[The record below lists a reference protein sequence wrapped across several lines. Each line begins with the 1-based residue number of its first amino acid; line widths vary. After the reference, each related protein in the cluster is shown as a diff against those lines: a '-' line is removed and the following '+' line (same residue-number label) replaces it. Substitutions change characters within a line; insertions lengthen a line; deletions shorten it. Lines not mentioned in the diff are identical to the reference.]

1 MMEEQILRI
10 EDECK
15 YFGRTKA
22 NNHISLSISRGSIHG
37 LAGENGSG
45 KSTLASVICGIYHRD
60 SGEIYKDGEPYD
72 AKTPQ
77 DAYHH
82 RIAMVVQELGVISD
96 LSGVVN
102 MYLGR
107 MEPYT
112 VGGMINFRKMEA
124 DANEVF
130 DKWHLTRVPLK
141 CPAAELSI
149 EQRKILELARA
160 LVVDPDL
167 LILDEMSQ
175 ALSKDSRDTL
185 YDFMKYFVQQ
195 GRSILMITHDLEEML
210 EQCDTVSV
218 LRDGEMVCTKAVS
231 EVNLEELKRL
241 MIGRQVSGDYYR
253 NDSDEDYMDEV
264 VLDVQHLTTND
275 GMVQDV
281 TFQLHRGEILAVC
294 GLSDAGIHDLGK
306 ALFGL
311 GGQHT
316 GEITA
321 VAANMKIR
329 NSGDM
334 IKAGGAYLSK
344 DRDADG
350 LMLDTSIRDNLAVP
364 SAGLLAKGPFFLNPA
379 AVSRFADRIS
389 DRFEIKAR
397 STRQAVRRLSGGNKQ
412 KVNLGRWLAKDL
424 DFIILDCPTRGV
436 DIGVKAYI
444 YEILKESKKKGLA
457 VLMICDELT
466 EATGMADR
474 MIVMRE
480 HAMSG
485 ILSRATDFN
494 DEKIAEVML

>member
-1 MMEEQILRI
+1 MGEQILKI
-10 EDECK
+10 ENVSK
-15 YFGRTKA
+15 SFGRTKA
-22 NNHISLSISRGSIHG
+22 NSSVNLSINRGSIHG

-45 KSTLASVICGIYHRD
+45 KSTLASIICGIYTKD
-60 SGEIYKDGEPYD
+60 SGNIYKDGELYE
-72 AKTPQ
+72 AKKPQ

-82 RIAMVVQELGVISD
+82 HIAMVVQELGVIPE
-96 LSGVVN
+96 LSGEIN

-107 MEPYT
+107 MEKYT
-112 VGGMINFRKMEA
+112 TGGIINFKKMEA
-124 DANEVF
+124 DAEIIF
-130 DKWHLTRVPLK
+130 EKWHLTKVPLK
-141 CPAAELSI
+141 CPAEEPSI

-160 LVVDPDL
+160 LVIDPDL
-167 LILDEMSQ
+167 LIIDEMSQ
-175 ALSKDSRDTL
+175 ALSKDSRDVL
-185 YDFMKYFVQQ
+185 YEFMKYFVEQ

-210 EQCDTVSV
+210 EQCDEVSI
-218 LRDGEMVCTKAVS
+218 LRDGEMVCTKPAS
-231 EVNLEELKRL
+231 EVTLEELKRL
-241 MIGRQVSGDYYR
+241 MIGRQVTGDYYR
-253 NDSDEDYMDEV
+253 NDSNEEYENEV
-264 VLDVQHLTTND
+264 ILDVQHLSTHDGKVND
-275 GMVQDV
+275 VS
-281 TFQLHRGEILAVC
+281 FQLHRGEILAVC

-311 GGQHT
+311 EGHHT

-321 VAANMKIR
+321 VSKNLKIK
-329 NSGDM
+329 NSED
-334 IKAGGAYLSK
+334 IIRAGGAYLSK
-344 DRDADG
+344 DRDEDG
-350 LMLDTSIRDNLAVP
+350 LMLESSIQNNLVLP
-364 SAGLLAKGPFFLNPA
+364 SAGLLAKGPFFLSPA
-379 AVSRFADRIS
+379 VTNKFANKIS

-397 STRQAVRRLSGGNKQ
+397 NNRQAVKRLSGGNKQ

-485 ILSRATDFN
+485 ILSRTTDFN